1 MAQIKVV
8 QNSFT
13 SGEVGAYLDAREDLD
28 IYTTG
33 AKTIENFFV
42 LPQGGLLRRTGF
54 EYIAGTNLLGSDES
68 HKGWEAHSRIIPFR
82 FSTDQ
87 EYVLVLQ
94 AGKFTVFKNGTN
106 ATTVTDALCAWTTTT
121 TFTLNAAKS
130 LADGEIL
137 TQLNSGATAT
147 VVGATSSS
155 TSVVVANIT
164 GVWTTNSGDT
174 ITGSTTGAL
183 STYASGLGS
192 PPNIDEWRYTQ
203 TFDTMIL
210 VHEDYAPVKITR
222 STHTSW
228 AIAAVSHTFLPLAN
242 FDNGIT
248 LTPGATTGTGITITA
263 SANPSSY
270 FSNNDYVRINGGLC
284 KLTSVSSSTSI
295 TANVEEKLNSTALAG
310 STEYQQTAFS
320 SAKGYPKSVT
330 FHQNRLIYGGSKN
343 KPQTIFGS
351 QTGDFFNFKPTVA
364 SVEGS
369 DTIGTVTDDS
379 AFAFTIGADTSNI
392 IRHIVSKQTLF
403 IFTSDGEFEMTGSP
417 VTPTNV
423 NVRLQTKYGSVAGA
437 LNPTTVDNEVL
448 FVSQNGRELRG
459 FVFDFNSDSFYAKNY
474 TIVSHDVLSN
484 PQDIAFMRAHR
495 NTNQN
500 YIFIVN
506 DTGELAVLG
515 LNVEKQVAGWSR
527 FTTDGKFKKVVAVH
541 DSDTEPETQRLY
553 ALVERTRKKDSGDV
567 ITCYHLE
574 RLTEELIYLDGYMN
588 KNTGSTFSSIGS
600 AFPFAN
606 QSVNIEAD
614 GIVHADET
622 VTSFS
627 SGANITLD
635 DSFSD
640 VNIGKNYT
648 STLKTLTLPVTL
660 NGIPYRGEQITKIS
674 ALANLNNT
682 QALKID
688 GTEIDFRFAGQNLG
702 TAISPFTGTKKIF
715 VSGVSTDPIVTLTVD
730 TPLQSTI
737 LGITTE
743 VKFGT

>member
-13 SGEVGAYLDAREDLD
+13 SGEVGEYLDAREDLD

-33 AKTIENFFV
+33 AKTVENFFV

-54 EYIAGTNLLGSDES
+54 EYLAGTNLNGTDES
-68 HKGWEAHSRIIPFR
+68 ATGFMSHARLIPFR

-87 EYVLVLQ
+87 EYVLILERS
-94 AGKFTVFKNGTN
+94 ASGDGKFHVYKNGTY
-106 ATTVTDALCAWTTTT
+106 ATTVTDSLCGWT
-121 TFTLNAAKS
+121 S
-130 LADGEIL
+130 
-137 TQLNSGATAT
+137 
-147 VVGATSSS
+147 
-155 TSVVVANIT
+155 ANI
-164 GVWTTNSGDT
+164 N
-174 ITGSTTGAL
+174 
-183 STYASGLGS
+183 
-192 PPNIDEWRYTQ
+192 EWRFAQ

-210 VHEDYAPVKITR
+210 VHPDYAPVQITR
-222 STHTSW
+222 STHTNWS
-228 AIAAVSHTFLPLAN
+228 IAAVTHSFLPLAN

-248 LTPGATTGTGITITA
+248 LTPGAKTGTGITITA
-263 SANPSSY
+263 SADPSSH
-270 FSNNDYVRINGGLC
+270 FANNDYVRINGGLV

-295 TANVEEKLNSTALAG
+295 TANVEEDLNSTSLSG

-320 SAKGYPKSVT
+320 ATKGYPKSVT

-364 SVEGS
+364 TVDGS
-369 DTIGTVTDDS
+369 TTTGSVTDDS
-379 AFAFTIGADTSNI
+379 AFAFTIGADTSNVV
-392 IRHIVSKQTLF
+392 RHVVSKQTLF

-423 NVRLQTKYGSVAGA
+423 NIRLQTKYGTVAGA

-448 FVSQNGRELRG
+448 FCSANGRELRG

-474 TIVSHDVLSN
+474 TIISHDVLSN

-500 YIFIVN
+500 YVFVVN
-506 DTGELAVLG
+506 DDGELAVLG

-527 FTTDGKFKKVVAVH
+527 FKTDGKFKKVVAVH
-541 DSDTEPETQRLY
+541 DSDTDPETQRLY
-553 ALVERTRKKDSGDV
+553 ALVERTRKKDDGNS

-574 RLTEELIYLDGYMN
+574 RLTEESVYLDGYMT
-588 KNTGSTFSSIGS
+588 KNTGSTFSTIGS
-600 AFPFAN
+600 AHPFAN
-606 QSVNIEAD
+606 QTVNIEAD
-614 GIVHADET
+614 GIVHADKT
-622 VTSFS
+622 VSSFS

-635 DSFSD
+635 TSYSD
-640 VNIGKNYT
+640 VHIGKNFT
-648 STLKTLTLPVTL
+648 STLKTLTLPVTA

-702 TAISPFTGTKKIF
+702 TAISPFTGTKKTF
-715 VSGVSTDPIVTLTVD
+715 VSGVSTDPFVTLTVD
-730 TPLQSTI
+730 TPLKSTI

-743 VKFGT
+743 VKFGQ